1 MNGFTQYW
9 LTGPSVWVILSL
21 VLFVVIELATR
32 SGTAVRR
39 GWLHTSRWLLVPY
52 FALLTGSV
60 SPRLMG
66 LTAIDWRLT
75 LSFGVVFVAL
85 LLALATLV
93 RLATLTPPSPQP
105 VARWAP
111 RSRRFLLAGAE
122 QFHWSFLR
130 GAIWETLLINAAGL
144 DFPAYWA
151 VWVAALLALPE
162 IWRQPNPP
170 AQQLVKMLIL
180 ALSAVLFL
188 YTRNFWLCWA
198 LHGVLWLFFDDGRP
212 ATDAGHDQPIAT

>member
-1 MNGFTQYW
+1 M
-9 LTGPSVWVILSL
+9 WVILSL
-21 VLFVVIELATR
+21 VLFVGIELAARLWT
-32 SGTAVRR
+32 TERR
-39 GWLHTSRWLLVPY
+39 AWLHTVRWLLLPY
-52 FALLTGSV
+52 LALVTGSV

-75 LSFGVVFVAL
+75 LSFGVVFAAL
-85 LLALATLV
+85 LLAIAALV

-105 VARWAP
+105 VARWTA
-111 RSRRFLLAGAE
+111 RSRMFLLAGAE

-144 DFPAYWA
+144 AFPAYWA
-151 VWVAALLALPE
+151 VWVAALFALPE

-170 AQQLVKMLIL
+170 AQQLVKLLIL

-198 LHGVLWLFFDDGRP
+198 LHGVLWLFFDDGRS